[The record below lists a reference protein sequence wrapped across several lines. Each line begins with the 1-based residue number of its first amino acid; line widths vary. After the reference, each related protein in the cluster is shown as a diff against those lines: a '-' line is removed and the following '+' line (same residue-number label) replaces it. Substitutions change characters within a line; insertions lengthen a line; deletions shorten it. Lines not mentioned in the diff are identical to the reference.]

1 MIRGLLAAAETTC
14 NGFVMKRVF
23 KRPPAVERRVIDLLP
38 CTCEERKTMCSNGAA
53 CVLAI
58 LGVAAFLSA
67 SADKNQA
74 PKADPSVRAA
84 SPPAAD
90 ADGFVPLFNGKDLS
104 GWIGNVT
111 GYVPEADGKLVCVPG
126 RGKGNLYTAKEYANF
141 VLRFEFKLTPGAN
154 NGLGIRAPTEGDAAY
169 VGMEIQI
176 LDDSAEVYK
185 DIQPWQ
191 HHGSIYNV
199 VAAKP
204 GHLKP
209 VGEWNREEVT
219 ADGRHVVVKLNGAT
233 IVDANLDDVKDPKTL
248 AHHPGLARKTGHIG
262 FLGHGSPLAFRN
274 IRIKELP

>member
-1 MIRGLLAAAETTC
+1 MST
-14 NGFVMKRVF
+14 
-23 KRPPAVERRVIDLLP
+23 
-38 CTCEERKTMCSNGAA
+38 NGAA
-53 CVLAI
+53 CTLTI
-58 LGVAAFLSA
+58 LSFAAFLSA
-67 SADKNQA
+67 SAEDNQA
-74 PKADPSVRAA
+74 PKADSSVSAA
-84 SPPAAD
+84 SKPAAD

-104 GWIGNVT
+104 GWTGNVK
-111 GYVPEADGKLVCVPG
+111 GYVPEADGKLVCVPD
-126 RGKGNLYTAKEYANF
+126 RGQGNLYTTKEYANF
-141 VLRFEFKLTPGAN
+141 VLRFDFKLSPGAN
-154 NGLGIRAPTEGDAAY
+154 NGLGIRAPTEEDAAY

-185 DIQPWQ
+185 NIEPWQ
-191 HHGSIYNV
+191 SHGSIYNV

-209 VGEWNREEVT
+209 VGEWNSEEVT

-248 AHHPGLARKTGHIG
+248 ARHPGLARKSGHVG